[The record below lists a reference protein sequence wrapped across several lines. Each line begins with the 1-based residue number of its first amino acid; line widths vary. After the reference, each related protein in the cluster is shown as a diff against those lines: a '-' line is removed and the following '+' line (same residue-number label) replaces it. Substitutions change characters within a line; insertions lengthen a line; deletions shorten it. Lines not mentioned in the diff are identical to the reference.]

1 MYLDNERLTV
11 LSGNPFL
18 TGGEEE
24 GGTKDDEAAGVAV
37 CWRLRTER
45 RLIRVM
51 FNKKDSTILLPFLS
65 NAT

>member
-1 MYLDNERLTV
+1 M
-11 LSGNPFL
+11 
-18 TGGEEE
+18 
-24 GGTKDDEAAGVAV
+24 TKDDEAAGVAV
-37 CWRLRTER
+37 CRRLRTER